1 MKLNEQEG
9 ERHKQAKE
17 RIAEIQR
24 NLGHLVAIEE
34 PIKSPELKEEFG
46 HDFIQVDLLITFSD
60 GNMLVI
66 YIDGENHQG
75 KGTRAKDKR
84 KDEYLITKGFM
95 VARLSTEDAIT
106 QPRDIILEDITYQAI
121 AGPLYT

>member
-1 MKLNEQEG
+1 LILNQQEG
-9 ERHKQAKE
+9 DKHKEAKK
-17 RIAEIQR
+17 RIGEIHGA
-24 NLGHLVAIEE
+24 LGHIVSYEV
-34 PIKSPELKEEFG
+34 PINAQELKEEFG
-46 HDFIQVDLLITFSD
+46 HDFVQADILVMFSD
-60 GNMLVI
+60 GNALVI

-95 VARLSTEDAIT
+95 VARLSTEDALT